1 MIFLNDNWYLILVIA
16 IVLFVLG
23 RKVYKFFKQPTEIQ
37 MNNLREWLTWAV
49 SEAEKRLGSGTGELK
64 LRYVYNKFIDKFWY
78 LSDVISFEK
87 FKTLVDNALV
97 EMNKMLT
104 ENEAVSKYVTGNET
118 ESEKEC

>member
-1 MIFLNDNWYLILVIA
+1 MIFLNDNWYLVLVIA

-23 RKVYKFFKQPTEIQ
+23 RKVYKFFRQPTEIQ

>member
-104 ENEAVSKYVTGNET
+104 ENEAVSKYVTGNEM